1 MKNLIPFL
9 ALILFVFSCT
19 EENPCDTLDCG
30 ANGTCNEETAACI
43 CDDFY
48 EGDSCE
54 LEVRAKFLGEWSGT
68 GVCDYNPSN
77 VFSLDVAITQGV
89 GIDEIR
95 IQSDNILQAFTMSGV
110 LDQDSNISL
119 PEFEA
124 HIGSNLHDGIIEHQS
139 ENSLVFTLNAYVN
152 GVKNTCVYTLSK

>member
-1 MKNLIPFL
+1 MKNLIPFI
-9 ALILFVFSCT
+9 ALIIFVFSCG
-19 EENPCDTLDCG
+19 EENMCETLDCG
-30 ANGTCNEETAACI
+30 ANGTCDEATEACI

-48 EGDSCE
+48 EGNNCE

-68 GVCDYNPSN
+68 GVCDYNQGN
-77 VFSLDVAITQGV
+77 VFNLDVAITQGV
-89 GIDEIR
+89 EVDEIR
-95 IQSDNILQAFTMSGV
+95 IQSDNILQAFTMSGM
-110 LDQDSNISL
+110 LDEESNIYL

-124 HIGSNLHDGIIEHQS
+124 HIGSNLHDGEIVHQS